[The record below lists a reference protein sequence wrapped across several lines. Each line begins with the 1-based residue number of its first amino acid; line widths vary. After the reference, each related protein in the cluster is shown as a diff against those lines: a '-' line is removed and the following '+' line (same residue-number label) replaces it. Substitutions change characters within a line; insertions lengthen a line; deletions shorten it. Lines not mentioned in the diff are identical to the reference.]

1 MSEELFASGKLDT
14 TADDGGFGGG
24 LRTNSRK
31 RSRDPESGG
40 SSTSIV
46 GDSSSFQEKKKPK
59 SSGGFQKLGLTKD
72 VLAGILRLGY
82 KVPTP
87 IQRAVLPVALSGK
100 DVLAMART
108 GSGKTAAFLI
118 PLVEKL
124 GRHSSRIGARA
135 ILLSPTREL
144 VLQTLRFAKALAKF
158 TDLRFAS
165 LVGGDSMEMQF
176 KRLSENPDVIIA
188 TPGRLLHHLLEI
200 SSFNLNLVEFVVF
213 DEADRLFEM
222 GFSDQLNDILS
233 RLPEQRQ
240 AMLVSATL
248 PKVLVQFAKAGLHN
262 AELVRLDADAQ
273 VSDNLRLGFFT
284 IRRDEKPAALC
295 WVLRHVIPKDQQAI
309 VFVAT
314 RHHSEYI
321 CRLLQAVGQSAE
333 TVYGQMDQTSRRD
346 NLAKFVNRRTRVLVV
361 TDVAARGLDIPT
373 LENVINYDFPDKAKL
388 FVHRVGRVAR
398 QGRIGLALSL
408 IISPDVPYMLDTLL
422 AIARPVSNIFR
433 GRDADKDASGFVVP
447 RRTLI
452 DRNRAADE
460 GREEGEEG
468 DDGSDDGVSGADSV
482 GGGSVNTF
490 ATTATALTLAT
501 SAIRYDEGVGYTL
514 DEMRPEDVHY
524 GQIPRSALELELE
537 AVRGALSSDVDL
549 RNLARSAANAQELY
563 NKTRSEASRQSAARA
578 HRLVN
583 DRVHPMLLH
592 IASKGE
598 ADLQSYIN
606 GLQAFRPQQTMLEIE
621 GAGKGMGGRV
631 RSSSSGTGAGPNAMK
646 KVKTG
651 GIAATMALKRKMH
664 DKALVPR
671 VGSVSLPAAA
681 MAAAQ
686 GSLALVGYEG
696 QVGDTL
702 HQVLEGVAASTGGHI
717 DEMVARH
724 LARKETAEKKALR
737 ASFEESDGNIE
748 EDEDSAVENITKDT
762 ASIMSSI
769 KNPSAPIGK
778 RRLSKAERR
787 TLERAGGGETEKVR
801 IFAARNTSL
810 RTTTEE
816 IADSAMTATISNG
829 GPTSSSS
836 STSVAG
842 GGVISK
848 SERRKLLREGG
859 ELIGNDRTAAAAALF
874 RDRANY
880 ISYSG
885 GGGQAAL
892 DALAAA
898 EAAQGAAG
906 ATGVSK
912 MRGHVEYLGGSS
924 SQTADDL
931 KGLQRFEDSA
941 LDLMPDDKDG
951 LAKHGRG
958 GSHKVHL
965 WDPVKKRYVH
975 LPADQVDSLT
985 GKRKASSFI
994 NESGRAV
1001 GKDKDGQEK
1010 SKKHEYGQL
1019 YRNWVRKTR
1028 QEIRG
1033 GGEEDDMDGPPP
1045 GEDGSGGDSNGARGR
1060 SGVVDFAGDE
1070 EGLDSGADGK
1080 AHFGGGNRQIKR
1092 ARKFG
1097 RNVPEASSS
1106 AAGSGSGSGS
1116 GGRFKS
1122 ELKSASDIKKE
1133 RLRLSRSR
1141 GGGRGGR
1148 GRSKSRDGSSTR
1160 GGSRGP
1166 SPPSRGAAP
1175 QRSFK
1180 IGGKRGGRGGGRGG
1194 RR

>member
-1 MSEELFASGKLDT
+1 MSEKRFASSRLGE
-14 TADDGGFGGG
+14 DDGGFGGG
-24 LRTNSRK
+24 SFSTESSSRK

-40 SSTSIV
+40 SLESTS
-46 GDSSSFQEKKKPK
+46 FEKKKPK

-100 DVLAMART
+100 DVLARART

-248 PKVLVQFAKAGLHN
+248 PKVLVQFAKAGLRN

-273 VSDNLRLGFFT
+273 VSDNLRLGFLT

-295 WVLRHVIPKDQQAI
+295 WVLHHVIPKDQQAI

-314 RHHSEYI
+314 RHHSEYV
-321 CRLLQAVGQSAE
+321 CRLLQSVGQSAE

-373 LENVINYDFPDKAKL
+373 LDNVINYDFPDKAKL

-452 DRNRAADE
+452 DRNRAA
-460 GREEGEEG
+460 GEEEEEEEEG
-468 DDGSDDGVSGADSV
+468 DDGSDDGVSGADSM
-482 GGGSVNTF
+482 GGGSVTTF

-549 RNLARSAANAQELY
+549 RNLARSASNAQELY

-664 DKALVPR
+664 DRALVPR

-696 QVGDTL
+696 QVGNTL

-724 LARKETAEKKALR
+724 LARKETAEKKATR
-737 ASFEESDGNIE
+737 AAFEEIDNNLESD
-748 EDEDSAVENITKDT
+748 DDSTNMESELDT
-762 ASIMSSI
+762 ASIVASI
-769 KNPSAPIGK
+769 SKPSAPIGK

-810 RTTTEE
+810 RATSEE
-816 IADSAMTATISNG
+816 IADSTMTATISNG
-829 GPTSSSS
+829 GPSS
-836 STSVAG
+836 STSTFSTAG
-842 GGVISK
+842 GVVSK

-859 ELIGNDRTAAAAALF
+859 ELIGNDRTAAAASLF

-912 MRGHVEYLGGSS
+912 MRGHVEYIGTASS
-924 SQTADDL
+924 HQSEDDL

-1028 QEIRG
+1028 QEVRG

-1045 GEDGSGGDSNGARGR
+1045 GEDGGGRGGR
-1060 SGVVDFAGDE
+1060 GTQGGGGVVDFAGDE
-1070 EGLDSGADGK
+1070 EGLDNNADGSQPR
-1080 AHFGGGNRQIKR
+1080 FGGGNRQIKR

-1097 RNVPEASSS
+1097 RDVPPEASSTS
-1106 AAGSGSGSGS
+1106 GSGSGSGS

-1122 ELKSASDIKKE
+1122 ELKSATDIKKE

-1141 GGGRGGR
+1141 GGGRGGGR
-1148 GRSKSRDGSSTR
+1148 GRSNSRGGSSSR
-1160 GGSRGP
+1160 GGSRGAP
-1166 SPPSRGAAP
+1166 SSRGAAP

-1180 IGGKRGGRGGGRGG
+1180 IGGRGGKRGGGGSGGGR
-1194 RR
+1194 R